1 MIGSQYPILIPVTF
15 LLCALLA
22 PLLGAIQRH
31 LAHLTVVLGSALALY
46 FSVAGLYVA
55 LTDGPISYHIA
66 GWMPPLG
73 IEFVLDPL
81 SGFFCVLLSGVTLLV
96 MVHGKRSVSFEIP
109 DKEIAFYSLSMLLLG
124 GLSGMVMTG
133 DLFNLYVFLEIG
145 ALAGYALVAI
155 GDKRAPVSAFRYLT
169 LGTAG
174 AAFYLLGVAFIF
186 VSTGTLNMMD
196 ISLMMPLVQNT
207 TPVIIGLVLIVLGV
221 GLKMALFPMHAWLPD
236 AYTYAS
242 SSATALIAPIG
253 TKVAAYVLIRVMFF
267 ISDLEYLQHELHLTQ
282 VVGYLGAV
290 GIIWGSIMAISQ
302 KELKRMLAF
311 SSVAQVGYIALG
323 IGLASPLGF
332 IGAILHA
339 LNHACMKACL
349 FFVSGSMRLRLGHST
364 IPLMNNSLS
373 KSMPWT
379 AAAFTLAAI
388 SMIGLPPTAGFFS
401 KWYLALGSIEQ
412 SNWIFLGVL
421 LVSSLL
427 NAVYFFRIIER
438 MYLKPRHADS
448 ADYGATGGGL
458 AVAVVRNEAPV
469 LMLYPTLVL
478 AAGLLVLGIMN
489 VWIVTNVIN
498 VMIPVGLFQ

>member
-1 MIGSQYPILIPVTF
+1 MIGSQYPVLIPVTF
-15 LLCALLA
+15 LVSALLI
-22 PLLGAIQRH
+22 PLLGTVSRP
-31 LAHLTVVLGSALALY
+31 LAHITAVIGSTLALY
-46 FSVAGLYVA
+46 FSLAGLLLVLDQGA
-55 LTDGPISYHIA
+55 ISYHIA

-73 IEFVLDPL
+73 IEFILDPL
-81 SGFFCVLLSGVTLLV
+81 SGFFCILLSGVTLLV
-96 MVHGKRSVSFEIP
+96 MIYGKRSIQFEIP
-109 DKEIAFYSLSMLLLG
+109 QKEIPFYSIAMLLLG

-145 ALAGYALVAI
+145 ALSGYALVAI
-155 GDKRAPVSAFRYLT
+155 GDRRAFVSSFRYLT

-174 AAFYLLGVAFIF
+174 AGFYLLGLGFIF
-186 VSTGTLNMMD
+186 ISTGTLNMADVSRM
-196 ISLMMPLVQNT
+196 LPLVQNT
-207 TPVIIGLVLIVLGV
+207 APVILGMVLIVLGI

-242 SSATALIAPIG
+242 STATALIAPIG
-253 TKVAAYVLIRVMFF
+253 TKVAAYVLLRVMFF
-267 ISDLEYLQHELHLTQ
+267 VSDPDYMRIDLPLTH

-290 GIIWGSIMAISQ
+290 GIIWGSIMAIAQ
-302 KELKRMLAF
+302 KEMKRMLAF

-332 IGAILHA
+332 IGAVLHA

-364 IPLMNNSLS
+364 IPLMNNSLR

-379 AAAFTLAAI
+379 SAAFTLAGI

-412 SNWIFLGVL
+412 SNWIFLAVL

-427 NAVYFFRIIER
+427 NAVYFFRIMEK
-438 MYLKPRHADS
+438 MYLKPRHAGQEDH
-448 ADYGATGGGL
+448 GHHGGSIDEV
-458 AVAVVRNEAPV
+458 AVARNEAPAG
-469 LMLYPTLVL
+469 MLYPTLVL

-489 VWIVTNVIN
+489 AWIVTNFIQR
-498 VMIPVGLFQ
+498 MIPSGL

>member
-1 MIGSQYPILIPVTF
+1 MIGSQYPVLIPVTF
-15 LLCALLA
+15 LMAALLA
-22 PLLGAIQRH
+22 PLLGTIHRP
-31 LAHLTVVLGSALALY
+31 LAHLTAVIGSALALY
-46 FSVAGLYVA
+46 LSIVGLQAV
-55 LTDGPISYHIA
+55 LTQGAISYQIA

-73 IEFVLDPL
+73 IEFILDPL
-81 SGFFCVLLSGVTLLV
+81 SAFFCILLSGVTLLV
-96 MVHGKRSVSFEIP
+96 MFHAKRSAQFETPLKEIP
-109 DKEIAFYSLSMLLLG
+109 FYSLAMLLLG

-186 VSTGTLNMMD
+186 ISTGTLNMAD
-196 ISLMMPLVQNT
+196 VSRMMPLVQNT
-207 TPVIIGLVLIVLGV
+207 TPVIIGVILIILGV

-253 TKVAAYVLIRVMFF
+253 TKVAAYVLLRFMFF
-267 ISDLEYLQHELHLTQ
+267 VTDMDYLRYDLNLTQ

-302 KELKRMLAF
+302 KEMKRMLAY

-332 IGAILHA
+332 IGAVLHA

-349 FFVSGSMRLRLGHST
+349 FFVSGSMRLRLGHSS
-364 IPLMNNSLS
+364 IPLMTNTLRT
-373 KSMPWT
+373 SMPWT
-379 AAAFTLAAI
+379 SAAFSLAAL

-412 SNWIFLGVL
+412 SNWLFLSVL

-438 MYLKPRHADS
+438 MYLNPRYPETDLLQ
-448 ADYGATGGGL
+448 GGTGQV
-458 AVAVVRNEAPV
+458 VAVVRNEAPAA
-469 LMLYPTLVL
+469 MLFPTLIL
-478 AAGLLVLGIMN
+478 AVGLLVLGIMN
-489 VWIVTNVIN
+489 AWIVTNVIQI
-498 VMIPVGLFQ
+498 MIPVGL